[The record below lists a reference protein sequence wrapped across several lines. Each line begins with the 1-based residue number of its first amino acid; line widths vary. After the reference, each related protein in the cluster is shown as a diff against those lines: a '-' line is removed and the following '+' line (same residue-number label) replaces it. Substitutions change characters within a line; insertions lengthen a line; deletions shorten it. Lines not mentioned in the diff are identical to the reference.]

1 VTHPSNE
8 SGWAIDQA
16 KRRKHRASGPRQQR
30 LHLQAPRLAV
40 QTPFAEVL
48 AIVCQ
53 QTIAVFAH
61 TGSSPADDLPNIEVG
76 CSAGSYPDAL
86 ATCETSQR
94 NFFHRPS
101 AQTLRES
108 RIVNNLAIAY
118 IYSVMQISAAGR
130 DKMRTQRG
138 RLVTSQEPVRCV

>member
-8 SGWAIDQA
+8 SGWSDQA
-16 KRRKHRASGPRQQR
+16 KRCKHRAAGPRQPR

-53 QTIAVFAH
+53 ETIAVFAH
-61 TGSSPADDLPNIEVG
+61 TGSSPADDLPDIEVRW
-76 CSAGSYPDAL
+76 SAGSYPDAL

-94 NFFHRPS
+94 NFFHGAS
-101 AQTLRES
+101 AQTVRES
-108 RIVNNLAIAY
+108 RIVNNLAIAC
-118 IYSVMQISAAGR
+118 IYSVMQIPATRR

-138 RLVTSQEPVRCV
+138 LLVIPQKPVCSV

>member
-1 VTHPSNE
+1 M
-8 SGWAIDQA
+8 
-16 KRRKHRASGPRQQR
+16 
-30 LHLQAPRLAV
+30 

-53 QTIAVFAH
+53 ETIAVFAH
-61 TGSSPADDLPNIEVG
+61 TGSSPADDLPDIEVRW
-76 CSAGSYPDAL
+76 SAGSYPDAL

-108 RIVNNLAIAY
+108 RVVNNLAIAY
-118 IYSVMQISAAGR
+118 VYSVMQISATGC
-130 DKMRTQRG
+130 DKVRTQRW
-138 RLVTSQEPVRCV
+138 LLLTPQEPVRSV

>member
-1 VTHPSNE
+1 
-8 SGWAIDQA
+8 
-16 KRRKHRASGPRQQR
+16 
-30 LHLQAPRLAV
+30 V

-53 QTIAVFAH
+53 ETIAVFAH
-61 TGSSPADDLPNIEVG
+61 TGSGPADDLPDIEVRW
-76 CSAGSYPDAL
+76 SAGSYPDAL

-101 AQTLRES
+101 AQTMRES
-108 RIVNNLAIAY
+108 RIMNDLAIAY
-118 IYSVMQISAAGR
+118 IYSVMQVSATGR

-138 RLVTSQEPVRCV
+138 ILVTPQKPVRSV